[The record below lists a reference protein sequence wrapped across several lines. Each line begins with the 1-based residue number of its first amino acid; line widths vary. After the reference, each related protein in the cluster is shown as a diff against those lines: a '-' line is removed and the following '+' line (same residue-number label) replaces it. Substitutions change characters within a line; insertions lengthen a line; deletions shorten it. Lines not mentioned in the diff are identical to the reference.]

1 MPVRSQEPGPEVG
14 RGGLRPAAG
23 REVGGAGAKVPAAA
37 AANPG
42 SLQPSCPTLPG
53 RPRHT
58 PPQLRFPVHLR
69 GGHSS
74 RRPPLRP
81 ARNKGGGGG
90 DSCHRRRP
98 PPRRGPDSPHLPL
111 PRQPREGAAPA
122 PRPARTHRGR
132 ADGVA
137 AGGRRGQRPGPSPR
151 HRLRRSSRP
160 SAASGDRARRTR
172 GGRGGE
178 GGAEGVRG
186 RAKSG

>member
-1 MPVRSQEPGPEVG
+1 M
-14 RGGLRPAAG
+14 
-23 REVGGAGAKVPAAA
+23 AAA
-37 AANPG
+37 CARRPG
-42 SLQPSCPTLPG
+42 GRWEGPARRCPPPPPTPAHSSHLARPCPDAPG
-53 RPRHT
+53 TR

-81 ARNKGGGGG
+81 ARNKGGGG

-160 SAASGDRARRTR
+160 SAASGDRARTR